1 MMNGFIVIYIF
12 VTVFVILCCIN
23 NYDFWRIIFSILFS
37 NHDTLIVPSDPL
49 YDSSS
54 SNEEEEKSPDIILL
68 PETTTIQSDT
78 TY

>member
-1 MMNGFIVIYIF
+1 MFMMNGFIVIYIF
-12 VTVFVILCCIN
+12 VTVFVILCCVN

-37 NHDTLIVPSDPL
+37 NHDTFIVPSDPL
-49 YDSSS
+49 YVST
-54 SNEEEEKSPDIILL
+54 EEEEKSSDIILL